1 MPGDSHIIE
10 ADHIIAN
17 DYSQLLQKQRRG
29 EESHKFIEHYA
40 QYERRL
46 TPEQGQ
52 LGMAAYNEGISALGS
67 NNDQVPVD
75 VKVETTFRHLAHY
88 LTAAAPETDCSQSGY
103 IVLNSSRDITE

>member
-1 MPGDSHIIE
+1 LPGDSHITE

-29 EESHKFIEHYA
+29 EESQKFIEHYA

-67 NNDQVPVD
+67 NNDQVAVD
-75 VKVETTFRHLAHY
+75 VKVETTLRHLAHY
-88 LTAAAPETDCSQSGY
+88 LTAAAPESHCSQSGY